1 MPNTDRLT
9 VVVSN
14 AVDGDLATFSLA
26 GDGTLAPLAR
36 YPAADVAMPI
46 AVQADRTRLY
56 VATRGE
62 QPTIVAFRVAATGAL
77 ARIGTTAIDASH
89 AYLSLD
95 RGGRWLLGASY
106 GGHSLSLYDAAR
118 VRDGD
123 GTPLQVAGGI
133 ANAHAVIVS
142 PDNRFA
148 YVSSLGSDRVFGF
161 ALVEGAAGLRAV
173 EHGET
178 RVPAGF
184 GPRHLRFAD
193 DGRTLVV
200 VSEFQAT
207 LATFAR
213 DTATG
218 RLGDAHVSARHP
230 AVAALA
236 QGHARPPAPV
246 EPSVWAADLHLTPD
260 ERFAYV
266 SERTSS
272 RLLGYRRN
280 DDGSFAPRAR
290 DGHRSAAARVRDRS
304 VGTLADRLRRAVR
317 TRRGVCD
324 RAGRRHAVAA
334 RARAGRPRREL
345 GRDRLKSGGLKKKRR
360 PYGNLHADAGAA
372 FSAARS
378 ARRPSS
384 A

>member
-14 AVDGDLATFSLA
+14 AADGDLATLSLA

-46 AVQADRTRLY
+46 AVQPDRARLY

-62 QPTIVAFRVAATGAL
+62 QPTIVAFRVAAATGAL
-77 ARIGTTAIDASH
+77 ARIGATAIDASH

-95 RGGRWLLGASY
+95 RSGRWLLGASY
-106 GGHSLSLYDAAR
+106 GGNSLSLYDAAR

-123 GTPLQVAGGI
+123 GTPLQVTNGI

-148 YVSSLGSDRVFGF
+148 YVSSLGSDRVFSF
-161 ALVEGAAGLRAV
+161 ALVEDAGGLRAL

-184 GPRHLRFAD
+184 GPRHLRFARD
-193 DGRTLVV
+193 SHALIV
-200 VSEFQAT
+200 VSEFHGT

-213 DTATG
+213 DPDNG
-218 RLGDAHVSARHP
+218 RLGEAHVSARHP
-230 AVAALA
+230 AVAELA
-236 QGHARPPAPV
+236 HGHARPPAPV
-246 EPSVWAADLHLTPD
+246 EPSVWAADFHLTPD

-272 RLLGYRRN
+272 QLLCYRRTADGTFEPAHASATETQPRGFAIDPSGHWLVACGEQSEQVSVYAIAP
-280 DDGSFAPRAR
+280 DDG
-290 DGHRSAAARVRDRS
+290 
-304 VGTLADRLRRAVR
+304 TLSL
-317 TRRGVCD
+317 
-324 RAGRRHAVAA
+324 HA
-334 RARAGRPRREL
+334 RAPGGR
-345 GRDRLKSGGLKKKRR
+345 
-360 PYGNLHADAGAA
+360 GANWVA
-372 FSAARS
+372 LV
-378 ARRPSS
+378 
-384 A
+384 

>member
-14 AVDGDLATFSLA
+14 AADGDLATFSLA
-26 GDGTLAPLAR
+26 GDGTLAPLTR
-36 YPAADVAMPI
+36 YPAADIAMPI
-46 AVQADRTRLY
+46 AVQADRARLY

-62 QPTIVAFRVAATGAL
+62 QPTIVAFRVAAATGAL
-77 ARIGTTAIDASH
+77 VRIGTTAIDASH

-95 RGGRWLLGASY
+95 RSGRWLLGASY
-106 GGHSLSLYDAAR
+106 GGNSLSLYDAAR

-161 ALVEGAAGLRAV
+161 ALVEDAAGLRAV

-184 GPRHLRFAD
+184 GPRHLQFAD
-193 DGRTLVV
+193 GGRTLVV

-213 DTATG
+213 DPDTG
-218 RLGDAHVSARHP
+218 RLGDAHLSAHHP
-230 AVAALA
+230 AVAELA
-236 QGHARPPAPV
+236 PGHARPPAPA

-272 RLLGYRRN
+272 QLLCYRRDEAGVFEPAHATATEAQPRGFAIDPSGRWLVACGEQSEHVAVYAIAP
-280 DDGSFAPRAR
+280 DDGALTL
-290 DGHRSAAARVRDRS
+290 HARVP
-304 VGTLADRLRRAVR
+304 GG
-317 TRRGVCD
+317 RGANWIAIV
-324 RAGRRHAVAA
+324 
-334 RARAGRPRREL
+334 
-345 GRDRLKSGGLKKKRR
+345 
-360 PYGNLHADAGAA
+360 
-372 FSAARS
+372 
-378 ARRPSS
+378 
-384 A
+384 

>member
-14 AVDGDLATFSLA
+14 AADGDLATFSLT
-26 GDGTLAPLAR
+26 GDGALAPLAR

-62 QPTIVAFRVAATGAL
+62 QPTIVAFRVAPATGAL
-77 ARIGTTAIDASH
+77 VRIGATAIDASH

-95 RGGRWLLGASY
+95 RSSRWLLGASY
-106 GGHSLSLYDAAR
+106 GGNTLSLYDAAR

-123 GTPLQVAGGI
+123 GEPLQVIAGI
-133 ANAHAVIVS
+133 ANAHSVIVS

-148 YVSSLGSDRVFGF
+148 YVSSLGSDRVFSF
-161 ALVEGAAGLRAV
+161 ALVEDAAGLRAR

-184 GPRHLRFAD
+184 GPRHLQIAR
-193 DGRTLVV
+193 DGRELVV

-213 DTATG
+213 DRETG

-230 AVAALA
+230 AVAELA
-236 QGHARPPAPV
+236 QGHARPPAPA

-272 RLLGYRRN
+272 QLLCYRRTADGAFEPAHTTPTETQPRGFAIDPSGRWLVACGEQSAYVSVYAIAP
-280 DDGSFAPRAR
+280 DDG
-290 DGHRSAAARVRDRS
+290 
-304 VGTLADRLRRAVR
+304 TLSL
-317 TRRGVCD
+317 
-324 RAGRRHAVAA
+324 HA
-334 RARAGRPRREL
+334 RAPGGR
-345 GRDRLKSGGLKKKRR
+345 
-360 PYGNLHADAGAA
+360 GANWI
-372 FSAARS
+372 SIV
-378 ARRPSS
+378 
-384 A
+384 

>member
-14 AVDGDLATFSLA
+14 AADGNLATFSLA
-26 GDGTLAPLAR
+26 SDGALAPLAR
-36 YPAADVAMPI
+36 YPTGDAVMPI
-46 AVQADRTRLY
+46 AVQPDRARLY

-62 QPTIVAFRVAATGAL
+62 QPAIVAFRVAPGTSAF
-77 ARIGTTAIDASH
+77 ARIGATAIDASH

-95 RGGRWLLGASY
+95 RSGRWLLGASY
-106 GGHSLSLYDAAR
+106 GGNSLTVYDAAR

-123 GTPLQVAGGI
+123 GAPLQVANGI

-148 YVSSLGSDRVFGF
+148 YVSSLGSDRIFTF
-161 ALVEGAAGLRAV
+161 ALVEDADGLRAV

-184 GPRHLRFAD
+184 GPRHLRFAR
-193 DGRTLVV
+193 DGHVLVA

-207 LATFAR
+207 LATFTR
-213 DTATG
+213 NIDSG
-218 RLGDAHVSARHP
+218 RLGDAEVSARHP
-230 AVAALA
+230 AVAGLP
-236 QGHARPPAPV
+236 QGHARPPAPS

-272 RLLGYRRN
+272 QLLCYRR
-280 DDGSFAPRAR
+280 DADGSFEPVHASATETQPRGFAIDPSGRWLVACGEQSEYVSVYAIAP
-290 DGHRSAAARVRDRS
+290 DD
-304 VGTLADRLRRAVR
+304 GTLA
-317 TRRGVCD
+317 
-324 RAGRRHAVAA
+324 
-334 RARAGRPRREL
+334 
-345 GRDRLKSGGLKKKRR
+345 
-360 PYGNLHADAGAA
+360 LHARVAGGRGANWVA
-372 FSAARS
+372 IF
-378 ARRPSS
+378 
-384 A
+384 

>member
-9 VVVSN
+9 VVASN
-14 AVDGDLATFSLA
+14 AADGDLATFSLA
-26 GDGTLAPLAR
+26 GDGTLAPLTR
-36 YPAADVAMPI
+36 YPAADIAMPI
-46 AVQADRTRLY
+46 AVQADRARLY

-62 QPTIVAFRVAATGAL
+62 QPTIVAFRVAAATGAL
-77 ARIGTTAIDASH
+77 VRIGTTAIDASH

-95 RGGRWLLGASY
+95 RSGRWLLGASY
-106 GGHSLSLYDAAR
+106 GGNSLSLYDAAR

-161 ALVEGAAGLRAV
+161 ALVEDAAGLRAV

-184 GPRHLRFAD
+184 GPRHLQFAD
-193 DGRTLVV
+193 GGRTLVV

-213 DTATG
+213 DPDTG

-230 AVAALA
+230 AVAELA
-236 QGHARPPAPV
+236 PGHARPPAPAK
-246 EPSVWAADLHLTPD
+246 PSVWAADLHLTLD

-272 RLLGYRRN
+272 QLLCYRRDEAGAFEPAHATATEAQPRGFAIDPSGRWLVACGEQSEHVAVYAIAP
-280 DDGSFAPRAR
+280 DDGALTL
-290 DGHRSAAARVRDRS
+290 HARVP
-304 VGTLADRLRRAVR
+304 GG
-317 TRRGVCD
+317 RGANWIAIV
-324 RAGRRHAVAA
+324 
-334 RARAGRPRREL
+334 
-345 GRDRLKSGGLKKKRR
+345 
-360 PYGNLHADAGAA
+360 
-372 FSAARS
+372 
-378 ARRPSS
+378 
-384 A
+384 

>member
-14 AVDGDLATFSLA
+14 AADGDLATFSLA

-36 YPAADVAMPI
+36 YPAGDAAMPI
-46 AVQADRTRLY
+46 AVQPDRARLY

-62 QPTIVAFRVAATGAL
+62 QPTIVAFRVAPNTGAF
-77 ARIGTTAIDASH
+77 ARIGATAVDASH

-95 RGGRWLLGASY
+95 RSGRWLLGASY
-106 GGHSLSLYDAAR
+106 GGSSLSVYDAAR
-118 VRDGD
+118 VREGD
-123 GTPLQVAGGI
+123 STPLQVVDGI

-148 YVSSLGSDRVFGF
+148 YVSSLGSDRIFTF
-161 ALVEGAAGLRAV
+161 ALIEDAGGLRAV

-184 GPRHLRFAD
+184 GPRHLRFAR
-193 DGRTLVV
+193 DGHALVV

-213 DTATG
+213 DADSG
-218 RLGDAHVSARHP
+218 RLGDAQVSARHP
-230 AVAALA
+230 AIADLA
-236 QGHARPPAPV
+236 QGHARPPAPT
-246 EPSVWAADLHLTPD
+246 EPAVWAADLHLTPD

-272 RLLGYRRN
+272 QLLCYRRAADGTLEPAHAITTETQPRGFAIDPSGRWLVACGERSEYVSVYAIAP
-280 DDGSFAPRAR
+280 DDGTLTL
-290 DGHRSAAARVRDRS
+290 HARVAGGR
-304 VGTLADRLRRAVR
+304 GANWIAV
-317 TRRGVCD
+317 V
-324 RAGRRHAVAA
+324 
-334 RARAGRPRREL
+334 
-345 GRDRLKSGGLKKKRR
+345 
-360 PYGNLHADAGAA
+360 
-372 FSAARS
+372 
-378 ARRPSS
+378 
-384 A
+384 